1 MSDIFYDN
9 GTVFFVMETG
19 DLPASPY
26 WTDFIRIGATAE
38 TIESDNNGNWL
49 FADEDGKILALQ
61 MEDPLT
67 GGGVPKE
74 SVLHWLRGTLAESQI
89 VLLLD
94 MLKEAKTQMADSE
107 A

>member
-26 WTDFIRIGATAE
+26 WTDFIRIGAIAE
-38 TIESDNNGNWL
+38 TIQSDEHGNWL
-49 FADEDGKILALQ
+49 FADEDSKILGLQ

-67 GGGVPKE
+67 DAGTPKE
-74 SVLHWLRGTLAESQI
+74 SVLHWLRSTMPEDTI
-89 VLLLD
+89 VTILD
-94 MLKEAKTQMADSE
+94 TIKGAKSQMAEGE

>member
-19 DLPASPY
+19 DLQAAPY
-26 WTDFIRIGATAE
+26 WMDFIRIGATAE
-38 TIESDNNGNWL
+38 TIQSDEHGNWL
-49 FADEDGKILALQ
+49 FADEDGKILGLQ

-67 GGGVPKE
+67 DTSTPKE
-74 SVLHWLRGTLAESQI
+74 SVLHWLRSTMPEDTI
-89 VLLLD
+89 VTILD
-94 MLKEAKTQMADSE
+94 TIKEAKSQMAECE

>member
-38 TIESDNNGNWL
+38 TIQSDEHGNWL
-49 FADEDGKILALQ
+49 FADEDSKILGLQ

-67 GGGVPKE
+67 DAGTGSINSSTGPTVDLTRPDTAKPPPK
-74 SVLHWLRGTLAESQI
+74 
-89 VLLLD
+89 LD
-94 MLKEAKTQMADSE
+94 PKGPNQPHR
-107 A
+107 

>member
-1 MSDIFYDN
+1 MADILYHN
-9 GTVFFVMETG
+9 GSVFFVMETG
-19 DLPASPY
+19 GLPPTPY
-26 WTDFIRIGATAE
+26 WKDFIRIGATAE

-67 GGGVPKE
+67 DGGGPKE
-74 SVLHWLRGTLAESQI
+74 SVLHWLRATLAESQI

-94 MLKEAKTQMADSE
+94 MLKEAKMQMADSE